1 MMANVVLFVIG
12 LVSFVIG
19 VLLVRYRKGVAKANA
34 EANRSF
40 FGELGELGERVA
52 NNSTPFYAA
61 MVGMVASLIGLFVMI
76 AAFFYR
82 QH

>member
-1 MMANVVLFVIG
+1 MIANVVLFAIG

-40 FGELGELGERVA
+40 FGKLGDRVA

-76 AAFFYR
+76 AAFFYH